1 MIGKEV
7 AEQNHRIQ
15 RRKEMDLARKATRA
29 GRRWVALLE
38 MSRRTETR
46 KGGVV
51 VEEQGRGEEK
61 GGKKGCLAFL
71 SSLKGGKSILLFKT
85 LKTTQF

>member
-7 AEQNHRIQ
+7 ADQNHRIQ
-15 RRKEMDLARKATRA
+15 RRKEMDVARKATGA

-38 MSRRTETR
+38 MSHRTETR
-46 KGGVV
+46 EGGFV
-51 VEEQGRGEEK
+51 VEEQGREEGK
-61 GGKKGCLAFL
+61 GGKMGRLAFL